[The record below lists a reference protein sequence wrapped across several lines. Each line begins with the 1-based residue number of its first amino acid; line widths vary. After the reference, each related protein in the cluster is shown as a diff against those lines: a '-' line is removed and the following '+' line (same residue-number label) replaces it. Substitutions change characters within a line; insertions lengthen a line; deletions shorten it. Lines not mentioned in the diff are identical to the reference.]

1 MQDWGWREE
10 FVRLRKICLRKQHR
24 KLKYGFINTF
34 RLKMKKKYVYLPT
47 HLILKG
53 FKYFIAHGLV
63 PLIGE
68 AWLWRQCLLV
78 SV

>member
-1 MQDWGWREE
+1 
-10 FVRLRKICLRKQHR
+10 
-24 KLKYGFINTF
+24 
-34 RLKMKKKYVYLPT
+34 MKKKYVYLPT

-68 AWLWRQCLLV
+68 A
-78 SV
+78 